1 ISSCSNFLD
10 FQTRRMQARWR
21 NSRTGKPEL
30 LHSLNGSGVA
40 VGRALIAVMENYQQQ
55 GGTIAIPT
63 ELQSYMGGKAVLFRD
78 V

>member
-1 ISSCSNFLD
+1 
-10 FQTRRMQARWR
+10 MQARWR